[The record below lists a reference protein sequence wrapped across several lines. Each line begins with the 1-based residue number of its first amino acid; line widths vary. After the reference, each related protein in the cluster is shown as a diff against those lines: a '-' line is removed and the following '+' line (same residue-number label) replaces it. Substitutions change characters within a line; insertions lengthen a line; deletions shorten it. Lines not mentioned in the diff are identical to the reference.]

1 MLDQASREIGTS
13 LTDAPLDRPLAPG
26 RHARRPLR
34 LALVRGVFP
43 MVIEGMAVALDGA
56 NQRPLLGRGAL
67 STTVSHDRFWCPCGR
82 TSASPPRTWI
92 RSLTHGSRDGTGAL
106 VERGEIL
113 HLNVQLTMTGW
124 SCSAWGGWKRHV
136 VTCSKSPQSETW
148 CNETL

>member
-1 MLDQASREIGTS
+1 MLDQASRDIGTS

-56 NQRPLLGRGAL
+56 RQRPLLGRGAL
-67 STTVSHDRFWCPCGR
+67 STTVSHDRFWCPVGGR
-82 TSASPPRTWI
+82 QP
-92 RSLTHGSRDGTGAL
+92 
-106 VERGEIL
+106 
-113 HLNVQLTMTGW
+113 HLNVQLPMTGW

-136 VTCSKSPQSETW
+136 VTCSTSPQSETG